1 MGITN
6 SNQINNPLVHLIV
19 EILLSSIILTIAI
32 GNVSALVAVFM
43 EPNLQ
48 TEGNCLVLSV
58 GIADILVTCLVIRLV
73 AIAEMWSH

>member
-6 SNQINNPLVHLIV
+6 SNQINNPLVHLVV

-43 EPNLQ
+43 ERNLQ

-58 GIADILVTCLVIRLV
+58 GVADILVTCLVIRLV
-73 AIAEMWSH
+73 AIDEMWSH